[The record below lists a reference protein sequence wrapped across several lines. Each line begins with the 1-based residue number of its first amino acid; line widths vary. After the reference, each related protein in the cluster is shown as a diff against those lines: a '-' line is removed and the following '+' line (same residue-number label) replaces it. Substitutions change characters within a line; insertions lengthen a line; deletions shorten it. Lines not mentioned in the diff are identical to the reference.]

1 MHSLSPWLSI
11 GVGSLLIALIWFRY
25 YTGREKVK
33 PSLSASVGV
42 TVTGLMIIGLGI
54 WEMFR

>member
-11 GVGSLLIALIWFRY
+11 GVGSLLIALVWFRY
-25 YTGREKVK
+25 YTGRGALR

-42 TVTGLMIIGLGI
+42 TVTGLMIIGVGI
-54 WEMFR
+54 WELFR